1 LGNHISGS
9 GIKRRIK
16 MVEVKEPIETKNQI
30 NTKIHVKFADDHYCL
45 KMGWEARRMASL
57 EIRAY
62 KFTEFYVEVTLED
75 IEKIVYDLLKIIEM
89 ERKQEG

>member
-1 LGNHISGS
+1 
-9 GIKRRIK
+9 

-30 NTKIHVKFADDHYCL
+30 NTKIHVKFADGSYCL
-45 KMGWEARRMASL
+45 KMGWETRRMASL